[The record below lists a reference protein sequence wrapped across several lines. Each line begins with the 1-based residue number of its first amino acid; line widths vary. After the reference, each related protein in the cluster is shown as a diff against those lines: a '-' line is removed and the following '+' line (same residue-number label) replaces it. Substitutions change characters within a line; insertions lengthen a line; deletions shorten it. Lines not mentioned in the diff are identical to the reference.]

1 MKRLLLSVLLL
12 AAMHPASRAQDYGQ
26 ALTVKLWDNATAPHS
41 NGIDTPETH
50 AAPGRVGNVSTAE
63 LYIFPADTARQSGTA
78 VVICPGGG
86 YARLAMDHEGFNVA
100 RWLAANGITAA
111 VLKYRMPNG
120 HPEVP
125 LEDAEQAL
133 RIMKGTEAGAG
144 QHAAPRVGIIGFS
157 AGGHLAAMTSTM
169 AETKP
174 DFAILFYPVI
184 TAVRAPAHGG
194 TFKNLLGAGRN
205 AASEARYSL
214 ENRVNDATPPTLLLL
229 SDDDRSVPPVNS
241 TCYYEALKRH
251 GIEGSIHL
259 YPTGGHGWGFRDS
272 FSYKP
277 QWQAAVLDWLERLQA
292 KNEK

>member
-1 MKRLLLSVLLL
+1 MKRLLLSALLL
-12 AAMHPASRAQDYGQ
+12 TAMHPASRAQDYGQ

-86 YARLAMDHEGFNVA
+86 YARLAMDHEGYNVA

-174 DFAILFYPVI
+174 DWP
-184 TAVRAPAHGG
+184 
-194 TFKNLLGAGRN
+194 
-205 AASEARYSL
+205 
-214 ENRVNDATPPTLLLL
+214 NR
-229 SDDDRSVPPVNS
+229 
-241 TCYYEALKRH
+241 
-251 GIEGSIHL
+251 
-259 YPTGGHGWGFRDS
+259 
-272 FSYKP
+272 
-277 QWQAAVLDWLERLQA
+277 
-292 KNEK
+292 

>member
-1 MKRLLLSVLLL
+1 MTKNLFCLVVSLLMIDTLS
-12 AAMHPASRAQDYGQ
+12 ARDYGQ
-26 ALTVKLWDNATAPHS
+26 AATIRIWDNATAPHS
-41 NGIDTPETH
+41 NGITTPEVEQ
-50 AAPGRVGNVSTAE
+50 APYRIRNTSDAE
-63 LYIFPADTARQSGTA
+63 LYLFPADKDVDTGKA

-86 YARLAMDHEGFNVA
+86 YAFLSLDQEGYQMAEWF
-100 RWLAANGITAA
+100 AAHGVTAA

-174 DFAILFYPVI
+174 DFAILFYQDI

-194 TFKNLLGAGRN
+194 TFKNLLGTGRN

-292 KNEK
+292 KYDK